1 MSMGWLGLI
10 MLFCQGEIWS
20 GLKNRLAAVG
30 RMALSNYLLHSLICL
45 VLFTGAGFGLIGV
58 FERWEL
64 YVIVLLIWMVQL
76 ALSPWWLKRY
86 SFGPAEWLWRSLT
99 YGSMQKWRIKDE
111 ASLKRTEHD

>member
-1 MSMGWLGLI
+1 

-99 YGSMQKWRIKDE
+99 YGSMQKWRIKDD